1 MFLRNLRIGT
11 RLALGFGAVL
21 AVMLTVSIAGTWL
34 GKKSRDDLA
43 GVVATA
49 GAKQNLAAEMK
60 ALALEQSAVMRN
72 IGLHS
77 DIKAMQL
84 HEHRARSLGRMYDEA
99 RERMSRL
106 GLTASEREV
115 LEALNKADKEID
127 KPFQPALGLSTS
139 FRNDEAAKVLM
150 NEVDP
155 LVQKTLLELNRLIAL
170 QTKANQEAT
179 RTAMRNG
186 DRAPAPVHVR
196 RASRPPPPALGAS
209 T

>member
-60 ALALEQSAVMRN
+60 ARALEQAAVMRN

-77 DIKAMQL
+77 DLKAM
-84 HEHRARSLGRMYDEA
+84 HIDRDPARSLGPVEDDA
-99 RERMSRL
+99 RARWPPV
-106 GLTASEREV
+106 GLTACERE
-115 LEALNKADKEID
+115 
-127 KPFQPALGLSTS
+127 
-139 FRNDEAAKVLM
+139 
-150 NEVDP
+150 
-155 LVQKTLLELNRLIAL
+155 
-170 QTKANQEAT
+170 
-179 RTAMRNG
+179 
-186 DRAPAPVHVR
+186 
-196 RASRPPPPALGAS
+196 
-209 T
+209 